1 MRFLVGFVAG
11 IVATLAGLMAV
22 GHFLAVEDPLAQA
35 DAIVALSGDQG
46 ARTAT
51 AVDLWKRGFAP

>member
-22 GHFLAVEDPLAQA
+22 GHFLAVEDPLAKLG
-35 DAIVALSGDQG
+35 VEVMGGLLRPTS
-46 ARTAT
+46 
-51 AVDLWKRGFAP
+51 